1 MSLDARRVAVWLV
14 VSAVL
19 TLLPPVFAQPQ
30 LSIDRVAWLHGCWQ
44 TTPPA
49 PSIVEEQWMAP
60 RGGTMIGM
68 GRTVRGGRT
77 TEYELVVLREQ
88 DGRLAYEAH
97 PSGQPSA
104 VFLSR
109 EITDSSVV
117 FENAEHDFLRLRSQG
132 FERATARPRRSL
144 GRRRAQRVGYRRS
157 ESGLAAWIE
166 GPVKGQMRHI
176 DFNYARV
183 ACAAH

>member
-14 VSAVL
+14 VGAVL

-117 FENAEHDFLRLRSQG
+117 FENAEHDF
-132 FERATARPRRSL
+132 P
-144 GRRRAQRVGYRRS
+144 QRVGYRRS

-166 GPVKGQMRHI
+166 GTVKGQMRHI

>member
-1 MSLDARRVAVWLV
+1 MSLDARRAAVWLLV
-14 VSAVL
+14 GAVL
-19 TLLPPVFAQPQ
+19 GEVPRVFAQPQ
-30 LSIDRVAWLHGCWQ
+30 PTIDRVAWLHGCWQ
-44 TTPPA
+44 TTGTPNV
-49 PSIVEEQWMAP
+49 VEEQWMAP

-68 GRTVRGGRT
+68 GRTVRDGKT
-77 TEYELVVLREQ
+77 TEYELVVLKEQ

-97 PSGQPSA
+97 PSGQAPA

-117 FENAEHDFLRLRSQG
+117 FENAQHDF
-132 FERATARPRRSL
+132 P
-144 GRRRAQRVGYRRS
+144 QRVGYRRS

-166 GPVKGQMRHI
+166 GTVKGQMRHI

-183 ACAAH
+183 ACAH